1 MGRFIYN
8 LLMPPV
14 FLAFLPRLIIKYRSR
29 GGWKDT
35 YGERFARF
43 GSREAELKK
52 FHGAIWIHAVSVGET
67 IVALSMIR
75 RYLER
80 FPERKFILS
89 TTTTTG
95 QDVARANI
103 PENTT
108 VIFCPLDFPWMVGKT
123 LDLLRPS
130 QLVIFETELWPNLIA
145 MSAGRGIPV
154 TLVNGRLS
162 DHSARGYRKLRG
174 FFAPLLKKFTLIL
187 AQSDADTERFLSV
200 SPNAVVK
207 TCGNMKFDQKIPEL
221 GNDDILNGYFGDGGE
236 VILAG
241 STHPGEEELIVRC
254 FKELKSEFP
263 QLKLVL
269 IPRHAERGKDVAEIL
284 KKADCSFVCRSLKT
298 FPEEKVDV
306 LLADTTGEMLM
317 LMKDADIVIMGKS
330 FAGHDEGHNLIEPAL
345 LSKPI
350 VTGPVLRN
358 FRYLLK
364 VMSEQE
370 AVLTA
375 ADGELTAV
383 LRKLLL
389 DKSHREAI
397 GAKAYEVIGSNRG
410 AVDRSIDAL
419 EEIRNQKVD
428 A

>member
-43 GSREAELKK
+43 GNRVAELRK

-80 FPERKFILS
+80 YPERKFILS

-95 QDVARANI
+95 QDVARANT

-108 VIFCPLDFPWMVGKT
+108 VIFCPLDFPWMVAKT

-145 MSAGRGIPV
+145 MSARRNIPV

-162 DHSARGYRKLRG
+162 DKSARGYRRMRM
-174 FFAPLLKKFTLIL
+174 FFAPLLRKFTMIL
-187 AQSDADTERFLSV
+187 TQTDADTERFLSV
-200 SPNAVVK
+200 SPKAAVQ

-221 GNDDILNGYFGDGGE
+221 GNEELLNGYFGDGGE

-241 STHPGEEELIVRC
+241 STHPGEEELVVRC
-254 FKELKSEFP
+254 FKELKTEFP
-263 QLKLVL
+263 QLKLILV
-269 IPRHAERGKDVAEIL
+269 PRHAERGKDVAEIL

-298 FPEEKVDV
+298 FPDEKVDV
-306 LLADTTGEMLM
+306 LLGDTTGEMLH
-317 LMKDADIVIMGKS
+317 LMKDSDIIIMGKS

-345 LSKPI
+345 LSKPV
-350 VTGPVLRN
+350 VTGRVLRN

-364 VMSEQE
+364 VMAENE

-375 ADGELTAV
+375 SDEELTSV
-383 LRKLLL
+383 LRKLLH
-389 DKSHREAI
+389 DREYRETL
-397 GAKAYEVIGSNRG
+397 GEKAFKVIGSNRG
-410 AVDRSIDAL
+410 AVDRTIDAL
-419 EEIRNQKVD
+419 ENISKN
-428 A
+428 

>member
-1 MGRFIYN
+1 
-8 LLMPPV
+8 
-14 FLAFLPRLIIKYRSR
+14 
-29 GGWKDT
+29 
-35 YGERFARF
+35 
-43 GSREAELKK
+43 
-52 FHGAIWIHAVSVGET
+52 
-67 IVALSMIR
+67 
-75 RYLER
+75 
-80 FPERKFILS
+80 
-89 TTTTTG
+89 
-95 QDVARANI
+95 
-103 PENTT
+103 
-108 VIFCPLDFPWMVGKT
+108 
-123 LDLLRPS
+123 
-130 QLVIFETELWPNLIA
+130 
-145 MSAGRGIPV
+145 
-154 TLVNGRLS
+154 
-162 DHSARGYRKLRG
+162 
-174 FFAPLLKKFTLIL
+174 
-187 AQSDADTERFLSV
+187 
-200 SPNAVVK
+200 
-207 TCGNMKFDQKIPEL
+207 MKFDQKIPEL

-389 DKSHREAI
+389 DKSHREAL